1 MRKSE
6 SAMAAGGEGAA
17 EETGEELVWLLGQ
30 PHLQDYL
37 NFVRDKVVGGEALSP
52 RALADEW
59 RAANDLYYELERSE
73 AGAADG
79 AACLDLDPAL
89 APLAEAVLADPF
101 FRETFDT
108 LPTAIRM
115 VELSRLVVSQSN
127 IACGFSDALR
137 GRLGSPPD
145 REALFHF
152 CLPLERALPEVRVR
166 RSGKDRWTFTSPSTD
181 FRLHPARMLKPEQI
195 HGLGGFGPA
204 AAVLALPVG
213 FGSNFLSVVQS
224 EQRLLLQNGYHRAF
238 ALLAAGITRAPAI
251 VQTVTR
257 LDELRIAAGEDVN
270 EDPAFY
276 FRAAR
281 PPLMKD
287 FLDPRLGKRLVA
299 KRMETSVEIEIRTR
313 TSTGSLA

>member
-1 MRKSE
+1 
-6 SAMAAGGEGAA
+6 MAAGGEGAA
-17 EETGEELVWLLGQ
+17 SEAGGEALIWLLGQ

-37 NFVRDKVVGGEALSP
+37 NFVRDKVIDGEAISP

-59 RAANDLYYELERSE
+59 RAANDLYHELEQSE
-73 AGAADG
+73 AGIADG
-79 AACLDLDPAL
+79 AGCGQLDRTLL
-89 APLAEAVLADPF
+89 PLAKTVLADAY

-108 LPTAIRM
+108 LPTEIRM

-137 GRLGSPPD
+137 ERLGSSP
-145 REALFHF
+145 EALFHF

-181 FRLHPARMLKPEQI
+181 FRLHPARLLKPEQI
-195 HGLGGFGPA
+195 AGLATFGPA
-204 AAVLALPVG
+204 AALLALPVG
-213 FGSNFLSVVQS
+213 FGSNFLSVVRS
-224 EQRLLLQNGYHRAF
+224 EERLLLQNGYHRAF
-238 ALLAAGITRAPAI
+238 ALLSAGITHAPAI

-257 LDELRIAAGEDVN
+257 LDELRIAASEDVN

-276 FRAAR
+276 FRSAR

-287 FLDPRLGKRLVA
+287 FLDPRLGKRLLA

-313 TSTGSLA
+313 TSTGTLA